1 MRKNGLFVGLLLA
14 TFLLLTPAA
23 HAGLM
28 PFGGFDDLSLASESY
43 YNGSDGAG
51 GFISG
56 DTWYTNSFTDTG
68 SMTYWDGWAY
78 SNTTDTTTPGMGNQ
92 YSANTGGGAGG
103 SDNYGVAYVSSWGQK
118 SQLYFGYSS
127 GDYDQSVDGFYV
139 TNNTYATQSMLNG
152 DYFAKQFGSIY
163 DAEGNVDGTNGEDW
177 FKMTA
182 YGLDGSY
189 ARTGDAVEF
198 YLADYRFD
206 DSADDYIVDEWTWMD
221 LSGLGEISGLEFE
234 LSSSDVGGWGMNTPS
249 YFAMDAVPIPGAV
262 WLLGSGVLGLVGI
275 RRKSGK

>member
-14 TFLLLTPAA
+14 TFLLLTSAA

-43 YNGSDGAG
+43 YNGSDAAG
-51 GFISG
+51 GFLSG
-56 DTWYTNSFTDTG
+56 DTWYTNSFTDAG
-68 SMTYWDGWAY
+68 SYTFWDGWAY
-78 SNTTDTTTPGMGNQ
+78 SNTTDTTTPGMVNQ

-103 SDNYGVAYVSSWGQK
+103 SDNYGVAYVSSYSQK

-152 DYFAKQFGSIY
+152 DSVAKQFGSNY
-163 DAEGNVDGTNGEDW
+163 DAEGNLDGTNGQDW

-182 YGLDGSY
+182 YGLDGNY
-189 ARTGDAVEF
+189 ERTGDSVGF

>member
-14 TFLLLTPAA
+14 TLMLLTPAA

-28 PFGGFDDLSLASESY
+28 PFGGFDDLTLDSESY
-43 YNGSDGAG
+43 WNGSDGAG

-56 DTWYTNSFTDTG
+56 DTWYTNSYNTTYG
-68 SMTYWDGWAY
+68 SWDGWAY
-78 SNTTDTTTPGMGNQ
+78 SNTTDTSTPGYLNQ
-92 YSANTGGGAGG
+92 YSANTGTGAGG
-103 SDNYGVAYVSSWGQK
+103 SANYGVAYVSDYSQK

-139 TNNTYATQSMLNG
+139 TNTTYATQSMLHG
-152 DYFAKQFGSIY
+152 DYFAKEFGSIY

-182 YGLDGSY
+182 YGLDENY
-189 ARTGDAVEF
+189 ARTGDSVEF
-198 YLADYRFD
+198 YLADYRFA

-221 LSGLGEISGLEFE
+221 LSGLGTINGMEFE
-234 LSSSDVGGWGMNTPS
+234 LSSSDVGGYGMNTPA
-249 YFAMDAVPIPGAV
+249 YFAMDVVPIPGAV
-262 WLLGSGVLGLVGI
+262 WLLGSGILGLVGI
-275 RRKSGK
+275 RRKVRK